1 MPNNP
6 LEERPSLSIT
16 RHYSASPAKVWHAWT
31 DPEALK
37 EWFRPDDSFSVPL
50 AEADVRV
57 GGRFRVLMVSSEGE
71 KHEASGVYLEVIPN
85 QKLVYTWVWKET
97 PERESLVTVTLR
109 PSGSGTELELKHEQF
124 VDAEDRDSHKEGWTG
139 SLALLERFLS

>member
-16 RHYSASPAKVWHAWT
+16 RHYNASLAKVWHAWT

-50 AEADVRV
+50 AETDVRV
-57 GGRFRVLMVSSEGE
+57 GGRFRVLMVSSKGE